1 VLSASLS
8 RAMAAQGRR
17 VLLVDT
23 RPCGLLPLLLATP
36 DLAPGTLQT
45 VSCGTAAAPLAVLTG
60 DNTPGAG
67 DDSLA
72 LQLHRA
78 AKGMQQVL
86 MDVATASA
94 TLLRQL
100 LPLATHVLVIL
111 TPDLASLSSLQALRT
126 LVDPL
131 LDRGDTRVDL
141 HYLINQFEPAERL
154 HVAIRE
160 MLQAELGERL
170 LPFALHRSTELQEAM
185 AEGLP
190 VAQVTPEAAIVED
203 LHHLA
208 QWVSA
213 LDDSQTGELLTRRWR
228 QR

>member
-1 VLSASLS
+1 
-8 RAMAAQGRR
+8 
-17 VLLVDT
+17 
-23 RPCGLLPLLLATP
+23 
-36 DLAPGTLQT
+36 
-45 VSCGTAAAPLAVLTG
+45 
-60 DNTPGAG
+60 
-67 DDSLA
+67 
-72 LQLHRA
+72 
-78 AKGMQQVL
+78 
-86 MDVATASA
+86 
-94 TLLRQL
+94 
-100 LPLATHVLVIL
+100 
-111 TPDLASLSSLQALRT
+111 
-126 LVDPL
+126 
-131 LDRGDTRVDL
+131 
-141 HYLINQFEPAERL
+141 
-154 HVAIRE
+154 VAIRE